1 MLNPAVFC
9 LLYTVQDFI
18 INLCMKSSS
27 QGVTIQMEVTEK
39 NFSV

>member
-9 LLYTVQDFI
+9 LYTVQDFI

-27 QGVTIQMEVTEK
+27 QGVTIQMEVTE
-39 NFSV
+39 